1 MYSLLTADV
10 EKRIS
15 NFEKYE
21 KIGEGTYGEV
31 YEALDKTKN
40 IVYTSINI
48 KRVAYK
54 RLRIDNKEEGIP
66 ITALRE
72 MCILKHLKHENIVE
86 LYEIIQDIDKIY
98 LIFEKVDMDL
108 KMYMDEQNGIKDI
121 NIIRVIIQINLVFH
135 LSNFKR
141 FISLPY

>member
-10 EKRIS
+10 EKRIA
-15 NFEKYE
+15 NYEKTR

-40 IVYTSINI
+40 IKVAL
-48 KRVAYK
+48 KRM
-54 RLRIDNKEEGIP
+54 RIENKEEGIP

-72 MCILKHLKHENIVE
+72 MCILKHIKHENIVE

-98 LIFEKVDMDL
+98 LIFECAEKDL
-108 KMYMDEQNGIKDI
+108 KMYLDENKGIKDLQLLKVIFFI
-121 NIIRVIIQINLVFH
+121 NFSLLAIRCYKLYIIVI
-135 LSNFKR
+135 
-141 FISLPY
+141 

>member
-10 EKRIS
+10 EKRIA
-15 NFEKYE
+15 NYEKTR

-40 IVYTSINI
+40 IKVAL
-48 KRVAYK
+48 KRM
-54 RLRIDNKEEGIP
+54 RIENKEEGIP

-72 MCILKHLKHENIVE
+72 MCILKHIKHENIVE

-98 LIFEKVDMDL
+98 LIFECAEKDL
-108 KMYMDEQNGIKDI
+108 KMYLDENKGIKDLQLLKV
-121 NIIRVIIQINLVFH
+121 RINLIFSH
-135 LSNFKR
+135 LVTKCYKHC
-141 FISLPY
+141 IIVI

>member
-10 EKRIS
+10 EKRIA
-15 NFEKYE
+15 NYEKTR

-40 IVYTSINI
+40 IKVAL
-48 KRVAYK
+48 KRM
-54 RLRIDNKEEGIP
+54 RIENKEEGIP

-72 MCILKHLKHENIVE
+72 MCILKHIKHENIVE

-98 LIFEKVDMDL
+98 LIFECAEKDL
-108 KMYMDEQNGIKDI
+108 KMYLDENKGIKDLQLLKVRI
-121 NIIRVIIQINLVFH
+121 Y
-135 LSNFKR
+135 
-141 FISLPY
+141 FI

>member
-10 EKRIS
+10 EKRIA
-15 NFEKYE
+15 NYEKTR

-40 IVYTSINI
+40 IKVAL
-48 KRVAYK
+48 KRM
-54 RLRIDNKEEGIP
+54 RIENKEEGIP

-72 MCILKHLKHENIVE
+72 MCILKHIKHENIVE

-98 LIFEKVDMDL
+98 LIFECAEKDL
-108 KMYMDEQNGIKDI
+108 KMYLDENKGIKDLQLLK
-121 NIIRVIIQINLVFH
+121 VIFLLILVF
-135 LSNFKR
+135 
-141 FISLPY
+141 

>member
-10 EKRIS
+10 EKRIA
-15 NFEKYE
+15 NYEKTR

-40 IVYTSINI
+40 IKVAL
-48 KRVAYK
+48 KRM
-54 RLRIDNKEEGIP
+54 RIENKEEGIP

-72 MCILKHLKHENIVE
+72 MCILKHIKHENIVE

-98 LIFEKVDMDL
+98 LIFECAEKDL
-108 KMYMDEQNGIKDI
+108 KMYLDENKGIKDLQLLKVRI
-121 NIIRVIIQINLVFH
+121 NFIFSHSVTKCYKHYIIVI
-135 LSNFKR
+135 
-141 FISLPY
+141 

>member
-10 EKRIS
+10 EKRIA
-15 NFEKYE
+15 NYEKTR

-40 IVYTSINI
+40 IKVAL
-48 KRVAYK
+48 KRM
-54 RLRIDNKEEGIP
+54 RIENKEEGIP

-72 MCILKHLKHENIVE
+72 MCILKHIKHENIVE

-98 LIFEKVDMDL
+98 LIFECAEKDL
-108 KMYMDEQNGIKDI
+108 KMYLDENKGIKDLQLLKVRI
-121 NIIRVIIQINLVFH
+121 D
-135 LSNFKR
+135 
-141 FISLPY
+141 FI

>member
-10 EKRIS
+10 EKRIA
-15 NFEKYE
+15 NYEKTR

-40 IVYTSINI
+40 IKVAL
-48 KRVAYK
+48 KRM
-54 RLRIDNKEEGIP
+54 RIENKEEGIP

-72 MCILKHLKHENIVE
+72 MCILKHIKHENIVE

-98 LIFEKVDMDL
+98 LIFECAEKDL
-108 KMYMDEQNGIKDI
+108 KMYLDENKGIKDLQLLK
-121 NIIRVIIQINLVFH
+121 VIFLLYLVF
-135 LSNFKR
+135 
-141 FISLPY
+141 